1 MVVGISPD
9 RPNIFLEVFSCMLLK
24 PFIETVVSEMKRKR
38 LNYPK
43 TIIVRRHSIKSS
55 NNCAFCDKS
64 TKFGTCIEK
73 CIINRSGYW
82 VIINFTPG
90 ALSNHSKCSK
100 FLFSLNILSLCFHVL
115 DLCFLVLILC
125 YHVVL
130 YLLLKMAS

>member
-1 MVVGISPD
+1 M
-9 RPNIFLEVFSCMLLK
+9 
-24 PFIETVVSEMKRKR
+24 
-38 LNYPK
+38 
-43 TIIVRRHSIKSS
+43 RRHSIKSS

-82 VIINFTPG
+82 AIINFTPG

-130 YLLLKMAS
+130 YVLLKTAS

>member
-1 MVVGISPD
+1 MVACK
-9 RPNIFLEVFSCMLLK
+9 EVTLMIKLSLSCQCSDSFKFIKMLL
-24 PFIETVVSEMKRKR
+24 
-38 LNYPK
+38 
-43 TIIVRRHSIKSS
+43 VRRHSIKSS

-82 VIINFTPG
+82 AIINFTPG

-125 YHVVL
+125 YRVVL
-130 YLLLKMAS
+130 YVLLKTG

>member
-1 MVVGISPD
+1 MQSHIISQLVKSVL
-9 RPNIFLEVFSCMLLK
+9 NIKNFSEFM
-24 PFIETVVSEMKRKR
+24 
-38 LNYPK
+38 
-43 TIIVRRHSIKSS
+43 IVRRHSIKSS

-82 VIINFTPG
+82 ASINFTSG

-130 YLLLKMAS
+130 YVLLKTAS